1 MHKKIKMLSMVSITS
16 LMIGVNI
23 QSVNAFENTSLYT
36 SYSNVDVAED
46 SLITYIEPL
55 DENYL
60 LSQQDKNNSIE
71 LYGLNIPTST
81 HNLKTQGK
89 MSFSGSSKNTTL
101 YTNKR
106 FTGSSKVEYRIEN
119 HSDNKLTV
127 RVRKAN
133 VTNTTVETLTIPPR
147 AAMGGFLN
155 LSSSSSYYLRFD
167 GANSGPTNF
176 SGYLAHKG

>member
-71 LYGLNIPTST
+71 
-81 HNLKTQGK
+81 
-89 MSFSGSSKNTTL
+89 
-101 YTNKR
+101 
-106 FTGSSKVEYRIEN
+106 
-119 HSDNKLTV
+119 
-127 RVRKAN
+127 
-133 VTNTTVETLTIPPR
+133 
-147 AAMGGFLN
+147 
-155 LSSSSSYYLRFD
+155 
-167 GANSGPTNF
+167 
-176 SGYLAHKG
+176 

>member
-89 MSFSGSSKNTTL
+89 MSFSGSECLFLSMVVAPSS
-101 YTNKR
+101 R
-106 FTGSSKVEYRIEN
+106 FMPLIIAFLPCFFFISINAVCIFFSLTFASSSLCVFSSKFIAE
-119 HSDNKLTV
+119 K
-127 RVRKAN
+127 
-133 VTNTTVETLTIPPR
+133 
-147 AAMGGFLN
+147 M
-155 LSSSSSYYLRFD
+155 SSCS
-167 GANSGPTNF
+167 
-176 SGYLAHKG
+176 